1 MNLLQ
6 SPEYMVFD
14 LMEEYATYLYN
25 YPKFIVPK
33 GSIYVFRIRQLDA
46 VWIKV
51 GDGKNALI
59 DLPHIVAQ

>member
-46 VWIKV
+46 IWIKV
-51 GDGKNALI
+51 GDGENALI

>member
-1 MNLLQ
+1 MDLLQ

-46 VWIKV
+46 IWIKV

-59 DLPHIVAQ
+59 DLPNIVAQ

>member
-1 MNLLQ
+1 
-6 SPEYMVFD
+6 MVFD

-51 GDGKNALI
+51 GDGENALI

>member
-25 YPKFIVPK
+25 YPKFIIPR

-46 VWIKV
+46 IWIKV

>member
-25 YPKFIVPK
+25 YPKFIIPR

-51 GDGKNALI
+51 GDGENALI

>member
-51 GDGKNALI
+51 GDGENALI

>member
-51 GDGKNALI
+51 GDGENALI
-59 DLPHIVAQ
+59 DLPHIIAQ

>member
-1 MNLLQ
+1 MDLLQ

-46 VWIKV
+46 IWIKV

>member
-25 YPKFIVPK
+25 YPKFIIPK

-51 GDGKNALI
+51 GDGENALI

>member
-25 YPKFIVPK
+25 YPKFIIPR

>member
-6 SPEYMVFD
+6 SPEYMAFD

-51 GDGKNALI
+51 GDGENTLI

>member
-1 MNLLQ
+1 MDILQ

-46 VWIKV
+46 IWIKV

-59 DLPHIVAQ
+59 DLPNIVAQ

>member
-1 MNLLQ
+1 
-6 SPEYMVFD
+6 MVFD

-25 YPKFIVPK
+25 YPKFIIPR

>member
-6 SPEYMVFD
+6 PPEYMVFD

-51 GDGKNALI
+51 GDGENALI
-59 DLPHIVAQ
+59 DLPHIIAQ